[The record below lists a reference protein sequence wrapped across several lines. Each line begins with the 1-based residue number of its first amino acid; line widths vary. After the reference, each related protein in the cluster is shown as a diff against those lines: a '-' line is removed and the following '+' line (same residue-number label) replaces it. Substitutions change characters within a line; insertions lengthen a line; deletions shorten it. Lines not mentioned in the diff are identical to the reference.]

1 MFFSEKFILKKAS
14 KHGGRQGCHLAL
26 IRKRKE
32 DRSGA
37 LMPKVLRGDG
47 KHKQKTSQDFWRHS
61 RVSETHSFLKPC
73 GGLGVFKSAQRFF
86 LHREGNGRTEGP
98 IMAMSLLMTG

>member
-14 KHGGRQGCHLAL
+14 RHGGRQGCHPAL

-37 LMPKVLRGDG
+37 LMPEVLRGDG
-47 KHKQKTSQDFWRHS
+47 KHKQKTSQDFWGHS

-73 GGLGVFKSAQRFF
+73 GGLGVFKSAQWFSF
-86 LHREGNGRTEGP
+86 TGKGMDAQKGP
-98 IMAMSLLMTG
+98 SCP